1 MPTFHLIPHT
11 HWDREWYL
19 TRAAFQ
25 ARLVPVMDAVLDQL
39 ERDPDA
45 RFLLDGQTILL
56 EDYLALRPGHEE
68 RIAIQVRRG
77 ALEVGPW
84 YVLSDLLIPS
94 AASLRR
100 NLAEGARDAARFGKR
115 LDVLYSPDAFGHPA
129 ELPALAAEFGIRRAV
144 VRRGLGRPGG
154 ADRDLYRW
162 KAPGGESMLTYHL
175 PASGYDRAV
184 ELTGPAADLELAWR
198 PIRRELVERAVTS
211 EIAVFLGADHHA
223 MPGDVADLRRRLQE
237 LEADA
242 EVRVSGLGEFFDA
255 VERASVEAPVV
266 RGELRAGDGHAWVLQ
281 GVHSARMRL
290 KRRHGECELAL
301 SRIAEPLAE
310 RAGQEGGT
318 DRSALLRMAWRT
330 LLQCQFHDT
339 LAGTTSDAVQREQ
352 EVRLDSVEAM
362 SAEIGRGSLFDLAG
376 YDPDR
381 ARELPAGEPPRLLL
395 WNPAANDRAGITAA
409 ELTFFRKDILVGAP
423 GERMPRSGQGFRPFA
438 LASAAGELAPVQV
451 LAVRRDYARTDATR
465 HYPDQDEVDRV
476 WAAFRCPAIA
486 GLGTRVLVPVHQRH
500 TPAADGLA
508 AGHGTLGNR
517 YLSAAI
523 SGTGTILLTDRTT
536 GRQYP
541 GLCALSC
548 HADQGDLYTWS
559 PAGNGAEPETSTVS
573 RTTITGGPLVATLE
587 TRWVLRAGRRGDIA
601 IRQLAVLH
609 ADSPVLRLRYD
620 IENRARDCRITARL
634 PIGARGSALAGTALG
649 SIGRDPVAKGRLADL
664 EHEALA
670 APAHRFVVAGG
681 RDRGLAVLAPGF
693 FEYEWNDDAELA
705 VTLFRAIGELSR
717 DDLLERPGHAAWPMA
732 TPLAEEQGHHTIH
745 LALIPV
751 SGTAGADPVR
761 LERLWEE
768 IYLPMQ
774 SIFVGAPVAD

>member
-1 MPTFHLIPHT
+1 MLTFHLIPHT

-68 RIAIQVRRG
+68 RIAVQVRRG

-94 AASLRR
+94 GASLRR

-162 KAPGGESMLTYHL
+162 NAPGGESMLTYHL

-184 ELTGPAADLELAWR
+184 ELTGPAADLEMAWP

-223 MPGDVADLRRRLQE
+223 MPRDIADLRRRLQK
-237 LEADA
+237 LEAGA
-242 EVRVSGLGEFFDA
+242 EVKVSGLGEFFDA
-255 VERASVEAPVV
+255 VEQGSVEAPVIQ
-266 RGELRAGDGHAWVLQ
+266 GELRAAGGHAWVLQ
-281 GVHSARMRL
+281 GVHSARMRM
-290 KRRHGECELAL
+290 KRRHTECELAL
-301 SRIAEPLAE
+301 SRIAEPLAG
-310 RAGQEGGT
+310 RAEQEGGT

-352 EVRLDSVEAM
+352 EVRLDGLEAM
-362 SAEIGRGSLFDLAG
+362 SAEIGRGSFFDLAG

-381 ARELPAGEPPRLLL
+381 ARDVPAGEPPRLLL
-395 WNPAANDRAGITAA
+395 WNPATNDRAGITAA
-409 ELTFFRKDILVGAP
+409 ELTFFRKDVLVGAP
-423 GERMPRSGQGFRPFA
+423 GERVPRSGQGFRPFV

-451 LAVRRDYARTDATR
+451 LAVRRDHSRAEATR

-476 WAAFRCPAIA
+476 WAAFRCPAIT
-486 GLGTRVLVPVHQRH
+486 GLGTRVLAPVHQRH
-500 TPAADGLA
+500 TPAADGLV
-508 AGHGTLGNR
+508 AGTGTLGNR
-517 YLSAAI
+517 YLSVAV
-523 SGTGTILLTDRTT
+523 SGTGTISLTDRKT

-541 GLCALSC
+541 GLCALAC

-559 PAGNGAEPETSTVS
+559 PAGNGTALETKTVS
-573 RTTITGGPLVATLE
+573 RTVLADGPLVATLE
-587 TRWVLRAGRRGDIA
+587 TRWVLRAGRRGEIA
-601 IRQLAVLH
+601 VRQLAVLH

-620 IENRARDCRITARL
+620 IENHARDCRITARL
-634 PIGARGSALAGTALG
+634 PVGARGSALAGTALG
-649 SIGRDPVAKGRLADL
+649 SIRRDPVAESRPAGL
-664 EHEALA
+664 EQEALT
-670 APAHRFVVAGG
+670 APAHRFVLVGG
-681 RDRGLAVLAPGF
+681 QDRGLAVFAPGF
-693 FEYEWNDDAELA
+693 FEYEWSDDGELA
-705 VTLFRAIGELSR
+705 FTLFRAIGELSR

-745 LALIPV
+745 LAVVPA
-751 SGTAGADPVR
+751 SGKGSADPIR
-761 LERLWEE
+761 LERQWEE
-768 IYLPMQ
+768 IYLPLQ
-774 SIFVGAPVAD
+774 SIFIGAPVAG